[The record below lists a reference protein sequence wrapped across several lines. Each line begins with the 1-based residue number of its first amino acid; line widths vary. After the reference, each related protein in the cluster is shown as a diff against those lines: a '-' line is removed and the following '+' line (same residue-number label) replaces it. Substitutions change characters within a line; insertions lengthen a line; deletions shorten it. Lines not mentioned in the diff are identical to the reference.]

1 LSKDYVAFKRRLSE
15 ASEWENKI
23 RICLEGIFNNIFF
36 RGAKIISDLNI
47 ETLKVRFPELYE
59 TVRDNNV
66 RKALVVSE
74 MFVATFEST
83 ILRKMEVEELEVE
96 MDPHMSPH
104 GWAFMT
110 SIRQDDFTQLDDLYG
125 GEDAVKVFFKSV
137 FIIAEDLSDLL
148 NSPILTD
155 VWRVKSGLESK
166 RNKLREIMY
175 SKLREIV
182 EKLPEEAKRFTK
194 PEKVVD
200 EMVYFL
206 WHWYNRTGK
215 KAKKKIERL
224 LQIK

>member
-1 LSKDYVAFKRRLSE
+1 LSKDYAAFKRGLSE

-23 RICLEGIFNNIFF
+23 RICLDGIFNNVFF

-66 RKALVVSE
+66 RKALVISE
-74 MFVATFEST
+74 MFVATLEST
-83 ILRKMEVEELEVE
+83 ILRKMGVEELEVE
-96 MDPHMSPH
+96 MDPRMSPH

-110 SIRQDDFTQLDDLYG
+110 SIGQDDFTQLDDLYR

-137 FIIAEDLSDLL
+137 FIIAKDLNELL
-148 NSPILTD
+148 DSPILTD